1 MLLDDV
7 AGEGLADIA
16 RPVIGRHLIQETTVQ
31 NAWGDVVGDM
41 WVSRPGPPR
50 SGPCGRGLHSST
62 IQLNVSDFCGIGVAF
77 MGYLG
82 GVARYYGGSGCILCQ
97 KRLWLS

>member
-50 SGPCGRGLHSST
+50 SGPCRAVGFEDDVEVLLAA
-62 IQLNVSDFCGIGVAF
+62 QLWRRRILGVA
-77 MGYLG
+77 
-82 GVARYYGGSGCILCQ
+82 VQVEIDSCV
-97 KRLWLS
+97 